1 MGFKVIVKHNAGTRD
16 LRYTIGGAL
25 AVTGTNTAL
34 TIQNALTE
42 ETRQMAFEAPRPHC
56 SQCNGYGSTRQGAM
70 TDHLI
75 RSTGA

>member
-1 MGFKVIVKHNAGTRD
+1 MGFKVIVKRNAGTRE

-34 TIQNALTE
+34 TIQNAITE

-56 SQCNGYGSTRQGAM
+56 SQCNGSTRQGVM
-70 TDHLI
+70 TDYLI
-75 RSTGA
+75 CSTGA